1 MRLEVLFDQNNQ
13 PVQGFPAVAG
23 DVATLNREL
32 PMSVVNY
39 LI

>member
-1 MRLEVLFDQNNQ
+1 MHLEVLFDQNNQ

-23 DVATLNREL
+23 DVGTLTGEL
-32 PMSVVNY
+32 PMSVVIH